1 MVIVERPD
9 PYHFTTHAFKGF
21 ANVFVKIYITI
32 LSNVMVIV
40 ERPESYHQQ
49 TIL

>member
-1 MVIVERPD
+1 MVIVERPV
-9 PYHFTTHAFKGF
+9 HTTLQLMLSKVLQMFLLE
-21 ANVFVKIYITI
+21 YITV